1 MRIKSKTLKALI
13 PILRS
18 LPKKRKIGLISLIPL
33 AVLSG
38 VADFLVVGII
48 AQLFSAIVGDES
60 TTVLP
65 NFLSGILPEDS
76 ESLALSLV
84 FLFIFITWISSSL
97 KIILRA
103 MNIRLKT
110 NIRKDLS
117 ETAQRKMMSQ
127 SYEYFIGRDTTN
139 QGNLDASVLI
149 NISRVTED
157 LVQPLL
163 QMTSGLVV
171 IAFLSSAI
179 FVVGKKLA
187 AILIFS
193 LIASFFLIT
202 FAITPYL
209 RYAAKERLKL
219 DLQRNGILRES
230 MRNILNIQLTNKEKY
245 FQSKYAE
252 LGAAGVP
259 IIWKGEV
266 LPEIPRALIEP
277 LGITLIFLFGL
288 FPILSNPGTK
298 QIIEIIP
305 YLATVAITS
314 LKLTVPLQETF
325 RAITS
330 IRACLPNLEETLK
343 LVDLKIQRFTLDSPG
358 ALQKDQ
364 LTILKKVELQ
374 HTSYKYPTSKKMIIK
389 DISLSI
395 PIGSRV
401 AFVGRTGSGK
411 STTANIL
418 LGLLRPHKGFIKV
431 DDIEIED
438 YMIPAWQANCSY
450 VPQQINLLGS
460 SIAENIAFGE
470 KIKNIDED
478 RLWEALRGSQLEEFV
493 RNMPKQ
499 LKTIVGENGT
509 RLSGGQRQRLAIARA
524 FYQRAKF
531 LVLDE
536 ATSSLDN
543 KTEQDLMSAVD
554 LISNDCTVV
563 IIAHRLSTI
572 MNSDCIYEFENGGI
586 KAYGTFEELQSSS
599 DSFKK
604 MTLLKKRNFKSNQ
617 Y

>member
-38 VADFLVVGII
+38 VADFLAVGII
-48 AQLFSAIVGDES
+48 AQLFSVIVGNQAG
-60 TTVLP
+60 TLLP
-65 NFLSGILPEDS
+65 NFLSEILPENL

-84 FLFIFITWISSSL
+84 FIFILITWISSSL
-97 KIILRA
+97 KITLRA

-117 ETAQRKMMSQ
+117 ENAQRKIMSQ
-127 SYEYFIGRDTTN
+127 NYEYFIGRDTSK
-139 QGNLDASVLI
+139 QGNLDASILI
-149 NISRVTED
+149 NIARVTEE

-179 FVVGKKLA
+179 FIVGKQLA
-187 AILIFS
+187 GILIFS
-193 LIASFFLIT
+193 LITSFFLISY
-202 FAITPYL
+202 AITPYL
-209 RYAAKERLKL
+209 RYSAKERIKL
-219 DLQRNGILRES
+219 DMRRNSILRES
-230 MRNILNIQLTNKEKY
+230 MRNILDIQLTNTEKY
-245 FQSKYAE
+245 FQSKYEA
-252 LGAAGVP
+252 LGSAGVP

-277 LGITLIFLFGL
+277 LGITLIFLLGL
-288 FPILSNPGTK
+288 FPIISNPETK
-298 QIIEIIP
+298 QILEIIP
-305 YLATVAITS
+305 YLATVAVTS
-314 LKLTVPLQETF
+314 LKLTLPLQETF

-330 IRACLPNLEETLK
+330 IRACLPNLEETVK

-358 ALQKDQ
+358 ALQKNQ
-364 LTILKKVELQ
+364 LSILKKVEIC
-374 HTSYKYPTSKKMIIK
+374 HASYKYPTSKKMIIK
-389 DISLSI
+389 NVSLSI
-395 PIGSRV
+395 PIGSRI

-418 LGLLRPHKGFIKV
+418 LGLLRPHQGFIKV
-431 DDIEIED
+431 DGVEIED

-460 SIAENIAFGE
+460 TIAENIAFGQ
-470 KIKNIDED
+470 KRKDIDQD
-478 RLWEALRGSQLEEFV
+478 KLWEALKGSQLEEFV

-499 LKTIVGENGT
+499 LETVVGENGT

-524 FYQRAKF
+524 FYKQAKF

-543 KTEQDLMSAVD
+543 KTEKNLMSAVD

-572 MNSDCIYEFENGGI
+572 MNADCIYEFENGKI
-586 KAYGTFEELQSSS
+586 KSSGTFEELQSSS
-599 DSFKK
+599 DSFKD
-604 MTLLKKRNFKSNQ
+604 MTLLKKRYLDK
-617 Y
+617 